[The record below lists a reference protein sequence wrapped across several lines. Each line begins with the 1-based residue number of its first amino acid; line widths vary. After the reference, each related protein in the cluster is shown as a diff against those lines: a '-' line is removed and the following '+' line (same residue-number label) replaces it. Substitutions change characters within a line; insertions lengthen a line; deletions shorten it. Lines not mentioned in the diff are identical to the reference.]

1 MANKADDGLDQV
13 AEELRQIKLLL
24 IANLLR
30 SGVKQSDIAALLGT
44 SNATMSRMLPSGSRS
59 FRPKGSE

>member
-1 MANKADDGLDQV
+1 MATKAGSERDPV

-30 SGVKQSDIAALLGT
+30 GGVKQSDIAALLGT
-44 SNATMSRMLPSGSRS
+44 STATMSRMLPSGSRS
-59 FRPKGSE
+59 FRPKGNE